1 MGAKNQVCAQSS
13 TCEGGEKQVGLSNKQ
28 VWAQRS
34 RCGHI
39 EQVWAQRR
47 VSLQVVGRFGSVL
60 CKVRLGPSMINN
72 KDVIA

>member
-1 MGAKNQVCAQSS
+1 MGAKNQVFAQSS
-13 TCEGGEKQVGLSNKQ
+13 RCEGGEKQ

-34 RCGHI
+34 RCGQI

-60 CKVRLGPSMINN
+60 CTVQLGPSMKNN